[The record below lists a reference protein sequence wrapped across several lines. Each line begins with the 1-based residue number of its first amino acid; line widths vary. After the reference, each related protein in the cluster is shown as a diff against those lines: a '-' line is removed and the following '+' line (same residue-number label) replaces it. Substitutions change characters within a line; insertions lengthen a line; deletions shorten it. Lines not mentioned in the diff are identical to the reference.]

1 MQSDQTA
8 IERDASHFPLGMFC
22 ILLGAAALWIA
33 QDYDT
38 GTFISM
44 GPGFF
49 PKAVSGLL
57 ILLGIVILL
66 LRGRDLPAAEK
77 DARETPPLAAS
88 LRIIGSVTA
97 SIIVFAAALMPL
109 GLPFSTFVMVAI
121 AGLGHSG
128 SRPSTILLTAAALA
142 ILATILFAWLL
153 GLQIPVLPEGLR

>member
-1 MQSDQTA
+1 MQPDQTVV
-8 IERDASHFPLGMFC
+8 ERDASHLPLGIFC
-22 ILLGAAALWIA
+22 ILLGAAALWVA

-57 ILLGIVILL
+57 ILMGIVILL
-66 LRGRDLPAAEK
+66 IRGRDLPAAEK
-77 DARETPPLAAS
+77 DARDAPHLAAS
-88 LRIIGSVTA
+88 LRIIGCVTA
-97 SIIVFAAALMPL
+97 SIVVFAAALMPL
-109 GLPFSTFVMVAI
+109 GLPFATFVMVAI

-128 SRPSTILLTAAALA
+128 SRPSVILLTAATLS

>member
-1 MQSDQTA
+1 MQSDQSTVD
-8 IERDASHFPLGMFC
+8 RDTSHLPLGIFC

-57 ILLGIVILL
+57 ILMGVVVLL
-66 LRGRDLPAAEK
+66 LKGKDLPATESDGGAVPSLS
-77 DARETPPLAAS
+77 AR
-88 LRIIGSVTA
+88 LRIIGCVTA
-97 SIIVFAAALMPL
+97 SILVFAAALMPL
-109 GLPFSTFVMVAI
+109 GLPFSTFLMVAI
-121 AGLGHSG
+121 AGIGHSG
-128 SRPSTILLTAAALA
+128 SRPISILLTAAALA

-153 GLQIPVLPEGLR
+153 GLQIPVLPEVLR